1 MIIVDDATLAEQIS
15 SLRAIAKGVG
25 RDVGVYASGHIVCRP
40 TQKEAEDYYEY
51 YAVEMADQESVD
63 TLQKIRLEGQSLSPG
78 KANFDRRRMA
88 SGGGT
93 FPVVGDP
100 DFVADTLS
108 RFSNAGLDGMAFGL
122 VKYVDELPFIA
133 AEVLPRMER
142 LGSRQAAA

>member
-1 MIIVDDATLAEQIS
+1 
-15 SLRAIAKGVG
+15 
-25 RDVGVYASGHIVCRP
+25 
-40 TQKEAEDYYEY
+40 
-51 YAVEMADQESVD
+51 MADQVSVD
-63 TLQKIRLEGQSLSPG
+63 SLMNIRLEGRSLSPG